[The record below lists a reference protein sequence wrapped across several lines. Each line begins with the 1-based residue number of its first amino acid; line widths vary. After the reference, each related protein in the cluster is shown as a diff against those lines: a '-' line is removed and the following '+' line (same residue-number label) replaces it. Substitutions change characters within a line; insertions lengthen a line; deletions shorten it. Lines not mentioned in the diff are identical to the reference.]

1 MLTQP
6 TSTETP
12 WLDRIVIRYLVKA
25 DLPAL
30 EWNGEYRHFR
40 RLYQDVYQNYSLG
53 RAVMW
58 VADLPGVELVGQ
70 LFIQLASSLPEANNS
85 VVPREKAYIYGF
97 RVKPAYRGFGL
108 GTRMMQFVEDD
119 LRYRGFPWVCLNVS
133 QENNGARR
141 LYERLGYHVVSAE
154 PGRWAYIDDQGRR
167 QDVHEPAWRME
178 KELGPHDGKPPA
190 EDRRRLTDNRPVED
204 SGPAQP
210 GLGRHGLHDAPVKSR
225 QDS

>member
-1 MLTQP
+1 MLTQS

-70 LFIQLASSLPEANNS
+70 LFIQLASSLPEGKQQRCA
-85 VVPREKAYIYGF
+85 PRESLYL
-97 RVKPAYRGFGL
+97 RVSSKTGLPRLWPGNAHDAVCGGRPAAAG
-108 GTRMMQFVEDD
+108 
-119 LRYRGFPWVCLNVS
+119 GFPGSV
-133 QENNGARR
+133 
-141 LYERLGYHVVSAE
+141 
-154 PGRWAYIDDQGRR
+154 
-167 QDVHEPAWRME
+167 
-178 KELGPHDGKPPA
+178 
-190 EDRRRLTDNRPVED
+190 
-204 SGPAQP
+204 
-210 GLGRHGLHDAPVKSR
+210 
-225 QDS
+225 